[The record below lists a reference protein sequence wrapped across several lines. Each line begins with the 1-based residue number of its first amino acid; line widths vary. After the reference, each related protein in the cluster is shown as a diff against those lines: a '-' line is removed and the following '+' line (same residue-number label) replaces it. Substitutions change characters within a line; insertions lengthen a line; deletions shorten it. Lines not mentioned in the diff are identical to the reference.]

1 MEDQLQKTIASF
13 KAATL
18 GVKTPSAAPSP
29 LISNITLPKTGTLA
43 ASIKS
48 LPGEVASEVEGVVQT
63 TENRGWLKWI
73 ILIIILALFGFNIFT
88 YFGEILN
95 WFKRVLSPI
104 FGPVVGTTAEVV
116 GDTAKQTIDITAKG
130 AKGAITGVQEV
141 TTSGITALQDVL
153 EGKRIRNG
161 IDGGTPDYE
170 LSQAEARFI
179 LGGAGEAD
187 ETDNMKPKSKKGKV
201 GYCYVG
207 KDDGFR
213 TCISVNKAHECMS
226 GEIFPTMDVCV
237 NPALRV

>member
-18 GVKTPSAAPSP
+18 GTKSSAPA
-29 LISNITLPKTGTLA
+29 ISSIKIPDTQSASASIA

-48 LPGEVASEVEGVVQT
+48 LPGEIKSEVVQT
-63 TENRGWLKWI
+63 TENKGWLKWI
-73 ILIIILALFGFNIFT
+73 ILIVILALLGFNIFT

-95 WFKRVLSPI
+95 WFKRMLAPI
-104 FGPVVGTTAEVV
+104 FGPVVGTTAAIV
-116 GDTAKQTIDITAKG
+116 GETAKQTIDVSAKG
-130 AKGAITGVQEV
+130 AKGAISGVQEV

-161 IDGGTPDYE
+161 IDGGSPDYE
-170 LSQAEARFI
+170 LSQAEARFV

-187 ETDNMKPKSKKGKV
+187 ETDNMRPKSKKGKV

-207 KDDGFR
+207 DDRGYR
-213 TCISVNKAHECMS
+213 TCISVDKAHECMS
-226 GEIFPTMDVCV
+226 GEIFPTLDVCV
-237 NPALRV
+237 NPSLRV

>member
-13 KAATL
+13 KASTL
-18 GVKTPSAAPSP
+18 GISP
-29 LISNITLPKTGTLA
+29 KPISQTKISLPDVSV
-43 ASIKS
+43 ASLKS
-48 LPGEVASEVEGVVQT
+48 LPGEITKEVESVAQT
-63 TENRGWLKWI
+63 TESRGWLKWI
-73 ILIIILALFGFNIFT
+73 ILIVILGLLGFNIFT

-95 WFKRVLSPI
+95 WFKRILAPI
-104 FGPVVGTTAEVV
+104 FGPVIGTTAEVV

-130 AKGAITGVQEV
+130 AKGAIGEVQEIS
-141 TTSGITALQDVL
+141 TSGISALQDVL

-161 IDGGTPDYE
+161 IDGISVDKE
-170 LSQAEARFI
+170 LSNAEARYV

-207 KDDGFR
+207 EDKGFR

>member
-18 GVKTPSAAPSP
+18 GTKSSTPAISSIKIPDTTSASV
-29 LISNITLPKTGTLA
+29 A
-43 ASIKS
+43 ATIKS
-48 LPGEVASEVEGVVQT
+48 LPGEIKSEVVQT
-63 TENRGWLKWI
+63 TENKGWVKWI
-73 ILIIILALFGFNIFT
+73 ILIVILALLGFNIFT

-95 WFKRVLSPI
+95 WFKRILTPI
-104 FGPVVGTTAEVV
+104 LGPVVGTTAEIV
-116 GDTAKQTIDITAKG
+116 GETAKQTIDVSAKG

-153 EGKRIRNG
+153 EGKRLRNG

-170 LSQAEARFI
+170 LSQAEARFV

-187 ETDNMKPKSKKGKV
+187 ETDNMRPKSKKEKV
-201 GYCYVG
+201 GFCYVG
-207 KDDGFR
+207 KDRGFR
-213 TCISVNKAHECMS
+213 TCISVDKAHECMS

-237 NPALRV
+237 NPSLRV